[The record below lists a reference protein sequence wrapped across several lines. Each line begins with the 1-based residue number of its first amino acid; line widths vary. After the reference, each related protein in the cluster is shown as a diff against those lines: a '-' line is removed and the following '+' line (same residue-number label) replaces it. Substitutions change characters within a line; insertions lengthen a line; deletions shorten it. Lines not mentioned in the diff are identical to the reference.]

1 MKFVLASHN
10 KGKLAEMQKILG
22 ELGVEVVLQSDLGL
36 DLEPEENGTTF
47 TENARIKAK
56 AVMEA
61 SGLPAIA
68 DDSGLCVDALNG
80 APGVYSARY
89 GGLDDDAA
97 RYRLLLQNLRG
108 ATDRSAYFHT
118 AIVCAFPNGDMLTA
132 EGDCHGAIAFAP
144 MGDGGFGYDP
154 VFLVP
159 SLRRTFAQLTA
170 EEKNAI
176 SHRGNALRKFAAEL
190 KEYLANNEHLEK

>member
-10 KGKLAEMQKILG
+10 RKKLAEMQEILG
-22 ELGVEVVLQSDLGL
+22 ELGVEVVLQSDVGL

-47 TENARIKAK
+47 AENAAIKAM
-56 AVMEA
+56 AVMQA

-68 DDSGLCVDALNG
+68 DDSGLCVNWLNG

-118 AIVCAFPNGDMLTA
+118 AIVCAFPNGDVLTA

-159 SLRRTFAQLTA
+159 SLRKTFAQLTP

-176 SHRGNALRKFAAEL
+176 SHRGNALRTFAAEL
-190 KEYLANNEHLEK
+190 REYLANNGSLEK